1 MSRDLTV
8 EEILSWADAFRS
20 RAGRWPSP
28 HSGPIPETRN
38 EETWAGVNEALLQ
51 GRRGMPGG
59 GSIAK
64 LLVAHRGLRNRVSL
78 KPLSEDL
85 IVAWARA
92 HQHRHGRWPDKFSGP
107 IPESPGDT
115 WKKVNHA
122 LRDGRRGLNGGSSLA
137 RLLAERLGV
146 RNLANVT
153 PLTVEQILTW
163 ADAYRDRTDSGRGTP
178 PAPCRAR
185 RAKPGAP
192 SSLPFATAGAA

>member
-1 MSRDLTV
+1 
-8 EEILSWADAFRS
+8 
-20 RAGRWPSP
+20 
-28 HSGPIPETRN
+28 
-38 EETWAGVNEALLQ
+38 
-51 GRRGMPGG
+51 
-59 GSIAK
+59 
-64 LLVAHRGLRNRVSL
+64 
-78 KPLSEDL
+78 
-85 IVAWARA
+85 AWARA

-163 ADAYRDRTDSGRGTP
+163 ADAYRDRTGQWPRHTSGP
-178 PAPCRAR
+178 V
-185 RAKPGAP
+185 PGAP
-192 SSLPFATAGAA
+192 GETWGAIEFALRNGRRAGHGAGGVPRSEEHTSELQSPYELVCRLLLEKKK